1 MRSLA
6 LSAVGFVII
15 ALGQRTSI
23 PADEGAYPRPALLVE
38 ARQLTHSRFAA
49 GFVIL
54 DARPRAQYDQGHIP
68 NAEQVDSNAW
78 ARAFDHGQDNQE
90 WGLRIGALG
99 ADAKTKVIV
108 YDDQLNRDA
117 ARIWWILRY
126 WGVDD
131 VRLLNG
137 GWKAWS
143 DGRFPVESKPS
154 AAQPVQFAA
163 KARPERLA
171 TKEQLLKSLSIADGE
186 GARTKLQ
193 IVDARSEREF
203 CGLEKMRNKR
213 AGAIPGAKQLEWID
227 LIDKQTQRFKSAAEL
242 RQVFAS
248 AGIALDRPTAT
259 HCQSG
264 GRASV
269 MAFGLEL
276 MGAKD
281 VSNYYPSWAEWSGDP
296 NTPVVPGKP
305 KALN

>member
-1 MRSLA
+1 MRSSA
-6 LSAVGFVII
+6 LSAVGFVVV
-15 ALGQRTSI
+15 ALAQPGSI
-23 PADEGAYPRPALLVE
+23 PADEGAYPQPALLVE
-38 ARQLTHSRFAA
+38 ARQLIHPRFAA

-54 DARPRAQYDQGHIP
+54 DARPRAQYDEGHIP
-68 NAEQVDSNAW
+68 NAEHVDSNAW
-78 ARAFDHGQDNQE
+78 ARDFDHGQDNQE
-90 WGLRIGALG
+90 WGLRIGSLG
-99 ADAKTKVIV
+99 VSAKTKVIV
-108 YDDQLNRDA
+108 YDDMLSRDA

-137 GWKAWS
+137 GWKAWT
-143 DGRFPVESKPS
+143 DGRFRVEFTPS
-154 AAQPVQFAA
+154 GAHPVQFAA

-171 TKEQLLKSLSIADGE
+171 TKEQLLKSLSVADGE

-203 CGLEKMRNKR
+203 CGLEKLRNKR

-242 RQVFAS
+242 RKVFAS
-248 AGIALDRPTAT
+248 AGVALDRPTAT

-281 VSNYYPSWAEWSGDP
+281 VSNYYPSWAEWSSDP
-296 NTPVVPGKP
+296 DTPVVPGKP
-305 KALN
+305 HPKN